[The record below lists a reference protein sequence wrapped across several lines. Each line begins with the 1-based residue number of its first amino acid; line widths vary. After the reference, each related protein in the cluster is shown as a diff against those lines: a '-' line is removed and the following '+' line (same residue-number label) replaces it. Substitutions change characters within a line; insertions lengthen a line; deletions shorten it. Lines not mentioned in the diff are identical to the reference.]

1 MHTHLRTQQIQKR
14 DRGKL
19 SSLYIFATPSA
30 TIVFGQRTAGSVV
43 NRPHARQSFSVS
55 MYIYIYIHLCMCVS
69 SESTEIP
76 HKVDMFLRKNQI
88 NLSSPPVIAYAH

>member
-1 MHTHLRTQQIQKR
+1 
-14 DRGKL
+14 
-19 SSLYIFATPSA
+19 
-30 TIVFGQRTAGSVV
+30 
-43 NRPHARQSFSVS
+43 
-55 MYIYIYIHLCMCVS
+55 MCVS